1 MAEKSLLLEVITPER
16 KVVSEEVDIVV
27 APGVEGQFGV
37 LVNHIPFLSALD
49 TGEMYYR
56 KGGQVQYLFISGG
69 FAEVTGQKV
78 TVLADSAER
87 GHEIDVERAR
97 RARERAERRLAM
109 GRTAEIDWAR
119 AEAALRRSIGRMKVA
134 GR

>member
-1 MAEKSLLLEVITPER
+1 MAEKSLLLEVVTPDR

-37 LVNHIPFLSALD
+37 LVNHIPFLSALEI
-49 TGEMYYR
+49 GEMYYR
-56 KGGQVQYLFISGG
+56 KGGQVQYLFIGGG

-78 TVLADSAER
+78 TILADSAER

-109 GRTAEIDWAR
+109 GRTADIDWAR
-119 AEAALRRSIGRMKVA
+119 AEAALRRSIMRMKVA
-134 GR
+134 TR